1 MILVVLCAALYT
13 HMCIQCTPSLPLG
26 EVDDAELL
34 AAALQEDEE
43 EEDTSV
49 TAI

>member
-1 MILVVLCAALYT
+1 MVTNAHTHCAT
-13 HMCIQCTPSLPLG
+13 G